1 MKKKIAVKKDVNIA
15 LLGVIICLLSLIVL
29 FSGNTVL
36 SFLSNGIL
44 ISFGF
49 VGFWILIPSLFLFGL
64 YLILRRKLKRFR
76 IDISLWGIFLIVLAS
91 LVLSSSW
98 GSERY
103 EFIYRDSTYIISMF
117 NEGFNEGKNFIKLD
131 FGSPSCIDVF
141 QDISKNLI
149 ISNTRLGGGFVGYA
163 LCGALNNAI
172 TPIGMT
178 IVCWVLIVVGILLIL
193 NRQIKKL
200 FLYISSSKQRK
211 AAKEDVYNSFD
222 DYENDHKT
230 RIEIEP
236 LNVDEAINKNNEY
249 KDDQSYFEE
258 VTAKSFNNTH
268 GLKDPTFFLEGEE
281 ITNNDDRIKENI
293 DFDIPTNDEHIN
305 ENNIN
310 KQKEEKID
318 DVVPTFSSNEETIN
332 KDIKEEYFENE
343 FVENTPKNTPLKES
357 EEFSFEEEIKFND
370 NEKVNIDNEIH
381 KEEIKV
387 EVAPKVEVKE
397 EIKKPSE
404 IKVSQPKAV
413 IKPIFNLP
421 SFSLLDYHENDDD
434 VAKNDESTLATTNII
449 NQTFIDFGIGAEV
462 VGHTIGPSVT
472 RYDVKLKPNVLVSS
486 VTKVMDNLAINL
498 SGKMLRF
505 ERIVPG
511 KPTSG
516 LEIPNDIRTTVGLRE
531 AIEKMPKGE
540 KYNLS
545 IPLGKGISGEVIHC
559 NIKKAPHL
567 LVGGGTGSG
576 KSIFM
581 HSAILSLIMRNT
593 PETLRLLLID
603 PKKVELNYYDDIP
616 HLICPNISEGKEA
629 CVALKKL
636 VDEMERRYALC
647 REYRVREIAE
657 FNAKAKTL
665 GLETIPYI
673 VIFIDEYA
681 ELNEMCK
688 EIRDPVVRLAQKARA
703 AGIHLVIAT
712 QRPTVNVIDGVIKAN
727 LPCRIALKVSA
738 GMDSQVIL
746 DEYGAEMLLGNG
758 DMIVSIPEIGSN
770 KPRVQGCF
778 VDNSEIDR
786 VCDYLRAQGKP
797 NYFPE
802 FLNLVDESEN
812 VITDNTLPE
821 VDTQALKEASEE
833 QLFERVKEDVMS
845 RQFCS
850 ISFIQRTYGVGFPK
864 AGRLFNR
871 LIKEGYVEA
880 QGDSR
885 GSKVLK
891 HEIPNENEAS
901 SSDSS
906 KIYVDNEN

>member
-15 LLGVIICLLSLIVL
+15 LLGVIICLLSLLVL

-76 IDISLWGIFLIVLAS
+76 IDISLWGIFLIVLAF

-103 EFIYRDSTYIISMF
+103 EFAYKGSTYVISMF
-117 NEGFNEGKNFIKLD
+117 SQEAENIIKLD
-131 FGSPSCIDVF
+131 FGSPSCIDAF

-222 DYENDHKT
+222 DFENDHKS

-236 LNVDEAINKNNEY
+236 LNVEETINKNNDY
-249 KDDQSYFEE
+249 KDEQSYFDE

-268 GLKDPTFFLEGEE
+268 GLKDPTFFLDGEE
-281 ITNNDDRIKENI
+281 IVDNDDRIKENI
-293 DFDIPTNDEHIN
+293 DFDIPSNNETIN
-305 ENNIN
+305 EDKNIQ
-310 KQKEEKID
+310 QKEEDIA
-318 DVVPTFSSNEETIN
+318 PNFSSNEEIV
-332 KDIKEEYFENE
+332 KDDIKDEYLNNDIIEEASKD
-343 FVENTPKNTPLKES
+343 VPLKES

-370 NEKVNIDNEIH
+370 NEKENIESNIH
-381 KEEIKV
+381 KEEV
-387 EVAPKVEVKE
+387 VAEVAPKVEIKE
-397 EIKKPSE
+397 ASKKQSE
-404 IKVSQPKAV
+404 PKISQPKAV
-413 IKPIFNLP
+413 IKPVFNLP

-434 VAKNDESTLATTNII
+434 VAKNDESTQITTNII
-449 NQTFIDFGIGAEV
+449 NQTFTDFGIGAEV
-462 VGHTIGPSVT
+462 IGHTIGPSVT

-486 VTKVMDNLAINL
+486 VTRVMDNLAINL
-498 SGKMLRF
+498 SGKMIRF

-545 IPLGKGISGEVIHC
+545 IPLGKGISGEVITC

-647 REYRVREIAE
+647 REYRVREISE
-657 FNAKAKTL
+657 FNVKAKTL

-758 DMIVSIPEIGSN
+758 DMIVSIPEIGAA

-812 VITDNTLPE
+812 VIADNNLPE

-906 KIYVDNEN
+906 KLYIDSEN

>member
-15 LLGVIICLLSLIVL
+15 LLGVIICLLSLLVL

-76 IDISLWGIFLIVLAS
+76 IDISLWGIFLIVLAF

-103 EFIYRDSTYIISMF
+103 EFAYKGSTYVISMF
-117 NEGFNEGKNFIKLD
+117 SQEAENIIKLD
-131 FGSPSCIDVF
+131 FGSPSCIDAF

-222 DYENDHKT
+222 DFENDHKS

-236 LNVDEAINKNNEY
+236 LNVEETINKNNDY
-249 KDDQSYFEE
+249 KDEQSYFDE

-268 GLKDPTFFLEGEE
+268 GLKDPTFFLDGEE
-281 ITNNDDRIKENI
+281 IVDNDDRIKENI
-293 DFDIPTNDEHIN
+293 DFDIPSNNETIN
-305 ENNIN
+305 EDKNIQ
-310 KQKEEKID
+310 QKEEDIA
-318 DVVPTFSSNEETIN
+318 PNFSSNEEIV
-332 KDIKEEYFENE
+332 KDDIKDEYLNNDIIEEASKD
-343 FVENTPKNTPLKES
+343 VPLKES

-370 NEKVNIDNEIH
+370 NEKENIESNIH
-381 KEEIKV
+381 KEEV
-387 EVAPKVEVKE
+387 VAEVAPKVEIKE
-397 EIKKPSE
+397 ASKKQSE
-404 IKVSQPKAV
+404 PKISQPKAV
-413 IKPIFNLP
+413 IKPVFNLP

-434 VAKNDESTLATTNII
+434 VAKNDESTQITTNII
-449 NQTFIDFGIGAEV
+449 NQTFTDFGIGAEV
-462 VGHTIGPSVT
+462 IGHTIGPSVT

-486 VTKVMDNLAINL
+486 VTRVMDNLAINL
-498 SGKMLRF
+498 SGKMIRF

-545 IPLGKGISGEVIHC
+545 IPLGKGISGEVITC

-647 REYRVREIAE
+647 REYRVREISE
-657 FNAKAKTL
+657 FNVKAKTL

-758 DMIVSIPEIGSN
+758 DMIVSIPEIGAA

-812 VITDNTLPE
+812 VITDNNLPE

-906 KIYVDNEN
+906 KLYIDSEN

>member
-15 LLGVIICLLSLIVL
+15 LLGVIICLLSLLVL
-29 FSGNTVL
+29 FSGNTIL
-36 SFLSNGIL
+36 GFLSNGIL

-64 YLILRRKLKRFR
+64 YLILRRQLKKFR
-76 IDISLWGIFLIVLAS
+76 IDISLWGIFLIVLAF

-103 EFIYRDSTYIISMF
+103 EYLDPNNGSTYIISMF
-117 NEGFNEGKNFIKLD
+117 NDGDNFIKLD
-131 FGSPSCIDVF
+131 FGTPSCVDIF
-141 QDISKNLI
+141 QDISKNLVI
-149 ISNTRLGGGFVGYA
+149 YNTRLGGGFVGYA

-178 IVCWVLIVVGILLIL
+178 IVCWVLIVVGVLLIL

-222 DYENDHKT
+222 DYENDRKT

-236 LNVDEAINKNNEY
+236 LNVDETINKNNDY
-249 KDDQSYFEE
+249 KDEQSYFDE

-281 ITNNDDRIKENI
+281 ITSNDDRIKENI
-293 DFDIPTNDEHIN
+293 DFDILENDKNTNEENTNLESEERN
-305 ENNIN
+305 EYVNSELSFD
-310 KQKEEKID
+310 KKL
-318 DVVPTFSSNEETIN
+318 SSNE
-332 KDIKEEYFENE
+332 FENE
-343 FVENTPKNTPLKES
+343 NSLDEIVEENANIEPVKQN
-357 EEFSFEEEIKFND
+357 EEFSFEEEIKIND

-381 KEEIKV
+381 KEEVKP
-387 EVAPKVEVKE
+387 EVAPKI
-397 EIKKPSE
+397 EIKETPRKTSE
-404 IKVSQPKAV
+404 NKISQPKAV
-413 IKPIFNLP
+413 IKPVFNLP

-434 VAKNDESTLATTNII
+434 IAKNDESTQLTTDII

-486 VTKVMDNLAINL
+486 VTRVMDNLAINL
-498 SGKMLRF
+498 SGKMIRF

-545 IPLGKGISGEVIHC
+545 IPLGKGISGEVIPC

-758 DMIVSIPEIGSN
+758 DMIVSIPEIGAT

-833 QLFERVKEDVMS
+833 QLFERVKEDVMT

-906 KIYVDNEN
+906 KLYINNEN